1 MKEGSDRVKYVILT
15 LIVWFDLTRGHKI
28 FGKIAEVKLFS
39 LHSFSHFS
47 EDQNHVSEGSDLL
60 QGEEWKVSSA
70 NLLLQVNGGQL
81 AVNFNCTRSAI

>member
-1 MKEGSDRVKYVILT
+1 
-15 LIVWFDLTRGHKI
+15 LTRGYKI
-28 FGKIAEVKLFS
+28 FGKIAEVNLFS

-47 EDQNHVSEGSDLL
+47 EDLHHVSDGSGLL

-81 AVNFNCTRSAI
+81 AVNFSLYPR